1 MILAPKNTW
10 ARRNRR
16 PMIRQL
22 RNVALISLGVALVAT
37 SKSLGVLATSRSRTQ
52 PPTRYALW
60 PARVSLRTTRSA
72 SGSIAARS
80 SEGIFARLPYHVVS
94 IAGKYANPSGKS
106 SRLRSVA
113 RGSARA
119 QGELAP
125 RIVDRGRVG
134 LERQLAFSDHRLVPL
149 GDHHQRVGPGHRHR
163 LMVVAK

>member
-37 SKSLGVLATSRSRTQ
+37 SKSFGVFATSRSRTQ

-80 SEGIFARLPYHVVS
+80 SEGIFASQPYHGVS

-106 SRLRSVA
+106 SRAVA
-113 RGSARA
+113 SARA
-119 QGELAP
+119 QEQLAP

-134 LERQLAFSDHRLVPL
+134 L
-149 GDHHQRVGPGHRHR
+149 
-163 LMVVAK
+163 